1 MRSYGLE
8 VMLRKNEGQLT
19 GWISYTLSKSQQQ
32 TPGRNASE
40 TGINNGEWYNSLYD
54 KTHNVAVTGNYTLTK
69 KWSFGANFALQT
81 GQPVTYPTSYYEYRG
96 INVPS
101 YGLRNENRL
110 PLYHHLDISATL
122 TPHKNANRNWKSE
135 WVFSIYNLYGRKNA
149 ASIAFRENVD
159 TGINEAVKTS
169 IFGFIPA
176 VSYNFKF

>member
-1 MRSYGLE
+1 
-8 VMLRKNEGQLT
+8 MLRKNEGKLT

-32 TPGRNASE
+32 TPGRNDAE

-54 KTHNVAVTGNYTLTK
+54 KTHNLAVTSNYALNK

-81 GQPVTYPTSYYEYRG
+81 GQPVTYPASYYQYQD

-101 YGLRNENRL
+101 YGLRNGNRL
-110 PLYHHLDISATL
+110 PLYHHLDIAATL
-122 TPHKNANRNWKSE
+122 TPHKNANRNWKGE
-135 WVFSIYNLYGRKNA
+135 WVFSIYNLYARKNA
-149 ASIAFRENVD
+149 ASISFRENVD
-159 TGINEAVKTS
+159 TGFNESVKTS